1 MNISLDTA
9 IDVSTG
15 LYLGFISISGLML
28 RNPRA
33 CTPSKTP
40 QCRPTTSTTN
50 DEVFQ
55 STSTD
60 EVVCQPCSPDSTK
73 SKVCPISVCA
83 RSNLKLAVATGFV
96 ASGLY
101 LYRGLRT

>member
-1 MNISLDTA
+1 MNISLNTA

-15 LYLGFISISGLML
+15 LYLGFVSISGLML
-28 RNPRA
+28 RNPKA
-33 CTPSKTP
+33 C
-40 QCRPTTSTTN
+40 CSTNTQQYIPPNTN
-50 DEVFQ
+50 D
-55 STSTD
+55 TS
-60 EVVCQPCSPDSTK
+60 CQPCTLDSPQ

>member
-1 MNISLDTA
+1 MNVSLDTA

-15 LYLGFISISGLML
+15 LYLGFVSISGLML
-28 RNPRA
+28 RNPKA
-33 CTPSKTP
+33 
-40 QCRPTTSTTN
+40 CRPTITTTN

-55 STSTD
+55 STD
-60 EVVCQPCSPDSTK
+60 EVVCQPCSSDSTK

>member
-1 MNISLDTA
+1 MNVSLDTA

-15 LYLGFISISGLML
+15 LYLGFVSISGLML
-28 RNPRA
+28 RNPKA
-33 CTPSKTP
+33 
-40 QCRPTTSTTN
+40 CRPTTSNTN
-50 DEVFQ
+50 DEGFQ

-73 SKVCPISVCA
+73 SKVCPISGCA
-83 RSNLKLAVATGFV
+83 RSNIKLAVATGFI

>member
-1 MNISLDTA
+1 MNVSLDTA

-15 LYLGFISISGLML
+15 LYLGFVSISGLML
-28 RNPRA
+28 RNPKA
-33 CTPSKTP
+33 CCPSN
-40 QCRPTTSTTN
+40 TN

-55 STSTD
+55 SASTD
-60 EVVCQPCSPDSTK
+60 EVVCQPCTSDSTQ

>member
-1 MNISLDTA
+1 MNVSLDTA

-15 LYLGFISISGLML
+15 LYLGFVSISGLML
-28 RNPRA
+28 RNPKA
-33 CTPSKTP
+33 CCSIGSQQSSTPNTNN
-40 QCRPTTSTTN
+40 TS
-50 DEVFQ
+50 
-55 STSTD
+55 
-60 EVVCQPCSPDSTK
+60 CQPCSPDSTK

-83 RSNLKLAVATGFV
+83 RSNLKLAVAAGFV

>member
-1 MNISLDTA
+1 MNVSLDTA

-15 LYLGFISISGLML
+15 LYLGFVSISGLML
-28 RNPRA
+28 RNPKA
-33 CTPSKTP
+33 
-40 QCRPTTSTTN
+40 CRPTIPTTN

-55 STSTD
+55 STD
-60 EVVCQPCSPDSTK
+60 EVVCQPCSSDSTK

>member
-1 MNISLDTA
+1 MNVSLNTA

-15 LYLGFISISGLML
+15 LYLGFVSISGLML
-28 RNPRA
+28 RNPKA
-33 CTPSKTP
+33 CRPKTP
-40 QCRPTTSTTN
+40 TSTTN

-55 STSTD
+55 STD
-60 EVVCQPCSPDSTK
+60 EVVCQPCSPDSTQ
-73 SKVCPISVCA
+73 SKVCPISGCA
-83 RSNLKLAVATGFV
+83 RSNLKLAVAAGFV

>member
-1 MNISLDTA
+1 MNVSLDTA

-15 LYLGFISISGLML
+15 LYLGFVSISGLML
-28 RNPRA
+28 RNPKA
-33 CTPSKTP
+33 CTPSNTP
-40 QCRPTTSTTN
+40 QCGPTTPP
-50 DEVFQ
+50 DEVFK

-60 EVVCQPCSPDSTK
+60 EVVCQPCYPDSTQ

>member
-1 MNISLDTA
+1 MNVSLDTA

-15 LYLGFISISGLML
+15 LYLGFVSISGLML
-28 RNPRA
+28 RNPKA
-33 CTPSKTP
+33 CCPSNTLQSSP
-40 QCRPTTSTTN
+40 PNTN
-50 DEVFQ
+50 D
-55 STSTD
+55 TS
-60 EVVCQPCSPDSTK
+60 CQPCAPDSTQ

>member
-1 MNISLDTA
+1 MNVSLDTA

-28 RNPRA
+28 RNPKA
-33 CTPSKTP
+33 GC
-40 QCRPTTSTTN
+40 PTIPTTN
-50 DEVFQ
+50 DEVFK
-55 STSTD
+55 STD
-60 EVVCQPCSPDSTK
+60 EVVCQPCTSDSTK

-83 RSNLKLAVATGFV
+83 RSNLQLAVATGFV